1 MTLKEFAKHAKEGV
15 VKGFFWSIGVTLGF
29 AAITT
34 LLVFVFSRAE
44 ALPLVGNAIASIV
57 QATLESLGTGVPGN

>member
-1 MTLKEFAKHAKEGV
+1 MTLKEFAKHAKEGI
-15 VKGFFWSIGVTLGF
+15 VKGFFWSVGVSLGF
-29 AAITT
+29 AVITT

-44 ALPLVGNAIASIV
+44 TLPIIGHAIASIV